1 MFNKDLFSRKLSLI
15 NDTYNSMTDFAKNAN
30 FDRTYI
36 SKYINKKLN
45 NPPTPKILEKI
56 ALASNNITSYEEL
69 MQICGYI
76 NLLNFDNGKIYADS
90 NKTNPYQIFT
100 ETYIEDISL
109 NDKELKAYDEI
120 SEIIANELKIGEIFN
135 INYIEK
141 NTNLYYH
148 KLTSQGKEKVL
159 NLIKQSIEYIINLQ
173 YSLEKYKN
181 IIFKIPILKTI
192 KANYDWLSK
201 ENVIGNITDKDTIKN
216 YEKNINEYFALKV
229 TGESMLPLLDDGDIV
244 IFHKQDNIETGQTA
258 IIIIEDDEA
267 IIRKII
273 KTSEGI
279 ELHAMNP
286 YYPIRR
292 FTFAEMEKKSIKI
305 VGRVKEANIKKAFE

>member
-1 MFNKDLFSRKLSLI
+1 MSTLIDTFANRLKYAITIKNIKPIELSKKT
-15 NDTYNSMTDFAKNAN
+15 N
-30 FDRTYI
+30 I
-36 SKYINKKLN
+36 SKTNISCYMSGKYEAKQDGVKLLADVLDV
-45 NPPTPKILEKI
+45 NPVWLMGYDVPMEKEI
-56 ALASNNITSYEEL
+56 CIT
-69 MQICGYI
+69 
-76 NLLNFDNGKIYADS
+76 
-90 NKTNPYQIFT
+90 
-100 ETYIEDISL
+100 
-109 NDKELKAYDEI
+109 
-120 SEIIANELKIGEIFN
+120 NEKD
-135 INYIEK
+135 
-141 NTNLYYH
+141 
-148 KLTSQGKEKVL
+148 
-159 NLIKQSIEYIINLQ
+159 
-173 YSLEKYKN
+173 
-181 IIFKIPILKTI
+181 KIPILNTI
-192 KANYDWLSK
+192 KANFDWLSK
-201 ENVIGNITDKDTIKN
+201 ENVIGYVTDKRTIKN